1 MIERRKQFVTSE
13 MAKMKQQF
21 ANCEAIF
28 IHNEMSMVQT
38 QQIGELFFVM
48 NSAEYEYQ
56 QLFERVKNDMA
67 ANQRIIEKNK
77 KILNNL
83 RS

>member
-1 MIERRKQFVTSE
+1 
-13 MAKMKQQF
+13 
-21 ANCEAIF
+21 
-28 IHNEMSMVQT
+28 
-38 QQIGELFFVM
+38 M

-83 RS
+83 RGQMEDIDMDYTVYTEMNKKRDQDRKKYEHYKVKLAKLREAESKA